1 MERETGNSE
10 PETAATCPFCREAV
24 QPAARKCPHCQEY
37 LDPSLAPRPAAGA
50 SPYAIAAFIVGIV
63 SPFFCCF
70 PGPVAA
76 LLGIIALLHRREPKG
91 RWMAIAGLILGILWT
106 VLVLLV
112 ISNIAT
118 HFCGMQFERSHPSSA
133 AEPLF

>member
-1 MERETGNSE
+1 MERETGNAR
-10 PETAATCPFCREAV
+10 PETAAECPFCREAV

-37 LDPSLAPRPAAGA
+37 LDPSLAPRRAGA
-50 SPYAIAAFIVGIV
+50 SPYAIAAFILGII

-70 PGPVAA
+70 PGPMAA

-91 RWMAIAGLILGILWT
+91 RWMAIAGLVLGILWT

-112 ISNIAT
+112 ILSIAT
-118 HFCGMQFERSHPSSA
+118 HICNPQMPRGLQSSP